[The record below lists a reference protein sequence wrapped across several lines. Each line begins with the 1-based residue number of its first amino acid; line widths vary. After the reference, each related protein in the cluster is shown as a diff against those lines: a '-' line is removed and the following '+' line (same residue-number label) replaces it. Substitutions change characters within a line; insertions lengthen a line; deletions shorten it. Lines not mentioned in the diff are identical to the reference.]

1 MEMPKYKRRNFFLKA
16 GAGTAGFFLIK
27 AIPFNLFPGKSKNT
41 EQVKVELNPLAV
53 SRKQTG
59 EKNV

>member
-1 MEMPKYKRRNFFLKA
+1 MKMPKYKRRNFFLKA
-16 GAGTAGFFLIK
+16 GAGTAGFFLIR
-27 AIPFNLFPGKSKNT
+27 AIPFNLFSGNSKKT